1 MCLLWTE
8 SAGPASVADLRFPTR
23 RRGTSRTGSVVDG
36 GGAQQRIGA
45 DARADGAGAGTGLW
59 VEVEPERRVPG
70 LGTTG
75 ESGGAHLPAT
85 EERAAAEPRGMDG
98 RHRLESGRP
107 PAESAGFVE
116 RAGHRVRD

>member
-1 MCLLWTE
+1 MCLLWTA

-36 GGAQQRIGA
+36 GGAEQRIGVVT
-45 DARADGAGAGTGLW
+45 RADSAGAGTGLW

-75 ESGGAHLPAT
+75 ESGGADLPAT
-85 EERAAAEPRGMDG
+85 EECPAAKPCGVDG

-116 RAGHRVRD
+116 